1 MITSVVYS
9 FYSRNMASI
18 LGEIEWTIRKEI
30 QMSLNLRISFNITK
44 NQGNSDYS
52 NKRFSESSD
61 RIFFYSNT

>member
-1 MITSVVYS
+1 
-9 FYSRNMASI
+9 MASI